1 VGTTDGEKR
10 RRLTRDS
17 RFEALAREAVEGLP
31 AELRDRLDNVDIIVR
46 DRPTAAELRS
56 AGVGPWGML
65 LGLYQGTPLTVRNS
79 AYNLILPDR
88 IFLFRRPLEA
98 MCRTDEELVA
108 QIRRTVLHEIA
119 HHFGIDDDRLHEI
132 GAY

>member
-1 VGTTDGEKR
+1 VSR